1 MSRLSPR
8 DGTLGETY
16 LDGQSSLG
24 VIGDDGAFG
33 EVGGTSEEQ
42 AHRSPDTDGDH
53 AFAPVPAVVVGCL
66 AGEDREM
73 LLGVVVVR
81 WVIDASCSVVEGEG
95 SLERR
100 AEAHFKR
107 IRCLHP
113 TADIDFMP
121 HEHILRL
128 EDLCPIEVDGG
139 IGIEPLE
146 EEVYRR
152 VLKLLSGEG
161 EGALI
166 GPVTLTD
173 PLDRVFSEAEVGI
186 G

>member
-1 MSRLSPR
+1 MSRLTSR
-8 DGTLGETY
+8 DCTLGETY
-16 LDGQSSLG
+16 LNGQSSLG

-53 AFAPVPAVVVGCL
+53 AFAPVPAVVVRCL

-81 WVIDASCSVVEGEG
+81 WVIDASCCVVEGKG
-95 SLERR
+95 SLEWG
-100 AEAHFKR
+100 AEAHFEGV
-107 IRCLHP
+107 RCLHP
-113 TADIDFMP
+113 TADIDFVP

-128 EDLCPIEVDGG
+128 QDLRPIEVDGG
-139 IGIEPLE
+139 VGVEPLE
-146 EEVYRR
+146 KEVYRR
-152 VLKLLSGEG
+152 ALELVGAEG